1 MSRSPATAVLL
12 AFILVVEVGTLG
24 RAAAAPLSLAPV
36 FAAPEAEPP
45 PEPEMERGSGAAFLR
60 DTALTLHLRTFYFDG
75 TQAKATENEAW
86 AGGGWLGYR
95 SGWLLDTLA
104 IGATLY
110 GSVPFYAPA
119 DKDGT
124 VLLAPGQEGYHVLG
138 EAWGALRYEGYALLK
153 GYRQLVDQGYINP
166 SDIRMTPYTFEGV
179 TVGGGVDVVQYLAGY
194 LWKIKPRNS
203 DTFISMAEQAGAIG
217 SSGGVGLIGVQ
228 LRPSPDLQ
236 IDISNQY
243 GVDTFNTVYARANYR
258 YPLNDEWAIRLGA
271 EFTDQRAMGAALVAN
286 AADKKWAT
294 QVGGARVQLIY
305 RQLTLTGAF
314 SITGSGNTIQNPWGT
329 YPGFLSLID
338 APAAQNFA
346 RANEK
351 AWLIGAV
358 YDFSAVGMAGL
369 VGTLNF
375 ASGTG
380 AIDPQTRMSV
390 PDQRE
395 LNFKIEYRPA
405 WLAATILR
413 GLQLTVR
420 GALYDQEHSGRL
432 ARQIHVIL
440 DWEWD
445 ILAPTRGTAGEV
457 ARARGR

>member
-1 MSRSPATAVLL
+1 MVAFVLV
-12 AFILVVEVGTLG
+12 AGFSTLG
-24 RAAAAPLSLAPV
+24 LAAEASPPLPPV
-36 FAAPEAEPP
+36 VATDEHGRE
-45 PEPEMERGSGAAFLR
+45 PEPGADSVLGAAFLR
-60 DTALTLHLRTFYFDG
+60 DTTLTLHLRTFYFDG
-75 TQAKATENEAW
+75 TQTRGTENEAW

-95 SGWLLDTLA
+95 SGWLLDMLA

-110 GSVPFYAPA
+110 GSAPFYAPA

-124 VLLAPGQEGYHVLG
+124 VLLAPGQEGYYVLG

-179 TVGGGVDVVQYLAGY
+179 TVGGGGDGVQYLAGY

-217 SSGGVGLIGVQ
+217 SDGGVGLIGIQ

-243 GVDTFNTVYARANYR
+243 GVDTFNTVYAKANYR
-258 YPLNDEWAIRLGA
+258 YPLNDDWAIRLGA
-271 EFTDQRAMGAALVAN
+271 EFTDQRAVGAALVAN
-286 AADKKWAT
+286 AADKKWVT

-351 AWLIGAV
+351 GWLIGAV
-358 YDFSAVGMAGL
+358 YDFSALGMAGL

-375 ASGTG
+375 ALGTG
-380 AIDPQTRMSV
+380 AIDPQTRMPV

-395 LNFKIEYRPA
+395 FNFKIEYRPP
-405 WLAATILR
+405 WLASTILR
-413 GLQLTVR
+413 GLQFTVR
-420 GALYDQEHSGRL
+420 GAFYDQEDTHGL

-445 ILAPTRGTAGEV
+445 IH
-457 ARARGR
+457 ARGLPQFRRR